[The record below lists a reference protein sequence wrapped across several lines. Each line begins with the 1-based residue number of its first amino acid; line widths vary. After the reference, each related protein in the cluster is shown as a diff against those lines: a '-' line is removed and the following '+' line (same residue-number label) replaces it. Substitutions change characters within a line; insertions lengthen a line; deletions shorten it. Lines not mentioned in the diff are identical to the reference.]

1 MQSYQKKQTNRRF
14 QLLLDTLSKSTPLSN
29 KGVPGRRVNEVIL
42 GFNKQQLKISTR
54 DRMSTDRVAVG
65 VGIQV
70 DEINT

>member
-1 MQSYQKKQTNRRF
+1 MESITN
-14 QLLLDTLSKSTPLSN
+14 LSLANVLTEH
-29 KGVPGRRVNEVIL
+29 VPDRRVDEVIL

-70 DEINT
+70 DEINTGFEC